1 MKAIQILGD
10 VSSPRIRTN
19 YSIPK
24 PTPRKSE
31 ILIRVYAAGVTGDEI
46 LWPEPYATPSRIP
59 GHDISGV
66 ISAFGP
72 DYGGPLKQ
80 GQEVYA
86 MIAADRG
93 EGQADYVIC
102 LASEVA
108 PKPTLTSHEEAA
120 ALPIPILTAWEGLI
134 DHGGLQSGMRVLVTG
149 ASGAVGTFAVQF
161 ATQLAGAHVIAL
173 ASSKSHELLK
183 QLGAHM
189 VLDYNTRSWQRQ
201 VKDVDLV
208 FDTVG
213 GEILTK
219 SWETV
224 KDDGAI
230 VTVGDPAPSWA
241 FERGKATESI
251 NYPNVKYMHFILSPK
266 SERLQRASDMID
278 AGSIKTLAVETFPFE
293 KAEQAWTYAQQRGR
307 GGKVVLNFLGSNDPK
322 FQIGERENAGSGND

>member
-10 VSSPRIRTN
+10 ISSPKVITN
-19 YSIPK
+19 YSMPK
-24 PTPRKSE
+24 PTPQNSE
-31 ILIRVYAAGVTGDEI
+31 ILIRVHAAGVTGDEI
-46 LWPEPYATPSRIP
+46 LWLETCASPSRIP

-72 DYGGPLKQ
+72 DYSGPLKH

-102 LASEVA
+102 LAGEVA
-108 PKPTLTSHEEAA
+108 PKPASISHTQAA

-134 DHGGLQSGMRVLVTG
+134 DHGTLKAGMRVLVTG

-173 ASSKSHELLK
+173 ASFNHHERLR
-183 QLGAHM
+183 QLGAHE
-189 VLDYNTRSWQRQ
+189 VLDYNAPSWERQ
-201 VKDVDLV
+201 VTEVDLV

-213 GEILTK
+213 GDVLSK
-219 SWETV
+219 CWETV
-224 KDDGAI
+224 KEDGAI

-241 FERGKATESI
+241 FGRDKAVQSTDH
-251 NYPNVKYMHFILSPK
+251 PKLRYMYFILSPNA
-266 SERLQRASDMID
+266 ERMQKVSDMID
-278 AGSIKTLAVETFPFE
+278 AGTVKVLAVETFPFR
-293 KAEQAWTYAQQRGR
+293 KAEQAWACARQRSR
-307 GGKVVLNFLGSNDPK
+307 GGKVVIEFAEADIS
-322 FQIGERENAGSGND
+322 

>member
-1 MKAIQILGD
+1 M
-10 VSSPRIRTN
+10 PE
-19 YSIPK
+19 
-24 PTPRKSE
+24 PTPRNSE
-31 ILIRVYAAGVTGDEI
+31 VLVRVHAAGVTGDEI
-46 LWPEPYATPSRIP
+46 LWPEPYAAPSRIP

-72 DYGGPLKQ
+72 DYSGPLKH

-102 LASEVA
+102 LADEVT
-108 PKPTLTSHEEAA
+108 PKPTSISHEEAA

-134 DHGGLQSGMRVLVTG
+134 DHGALKAGMRVLVTG

-173 ASSKSHELLK
+173 ASSKNHELLR
-183 QLGAHM
+183 QLGAHE
-189 VLDYNTRSWQRQ
+189 VLDYNASSWKSQ
-201 VKDVDLV
+201 VTDVDLV

-213 GEILTK
+213 GDVLIK

-241 FERGKATESI
+241 FGRGRAVESI
-251 NYPNVKYMHFILSPK
+251 DHPKVRHMHFILTPNA
-266 SERLQRASDMID
+266 ERMQQASDMID
-278 AGSIKTLAVETFPFE
+278 AGTVKVLAVETFPFH
-293 KAEQAWTYAQQRGR
+293 KAEEAWAFARQRSR
-307 GGKVVLNFLGSNDPK
+307 NGKVVIK
-322 FQIGERENAGSGND
+322 FAEAENSQSSHK